1 VRVVIVVIVVVVVAD
16 RNFLYNAFVCV
27 CQNKKNKREQENEKK
42 AFTKFKNFR
51 LQKIQKKREQS
62 TWKRRAEDLF
72 LVVVPTLSL
81 LTFLNARAF

>member
-16 RNFLYNAFVCV
+16 RNFLCNAFVCMSE
-27 CQNKKNKREQENEKK
+27 QKNKREQENEKK